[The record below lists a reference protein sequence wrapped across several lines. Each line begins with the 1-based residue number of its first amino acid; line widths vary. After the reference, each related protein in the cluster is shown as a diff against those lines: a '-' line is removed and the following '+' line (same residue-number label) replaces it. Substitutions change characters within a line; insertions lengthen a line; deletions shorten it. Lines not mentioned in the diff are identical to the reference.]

1 MSRHQM
7 DADTAE
13 TLAGVVRLLR
23 RVAEFVWAAVDADG
37 AGSPRQMLG
46 LGIDLP
52 ADEARNLLPDP
63 RPVDG
68 PMPVGDEPTSLLR
81 SAEQLLRRVIT
92 PGAGTEPRET
102 LLDATPDQA
111 LAMVRSWNQIG
122 GVRGR
127 IVGCLESGAGQPVG
141 KDPMEQLRIIA
152 EAIGCSATAGQWP
165 APGPTDEHLTQIADN
180 LSAARHL
187 VEPPGR
193 PSQQAA
199 LEMQRDIQDLHGQVM
214 HTLCV
219 AAHET
224 AVMAGCQECR

>member
-1 MSRHQM
+1 MP
-7 DADTAE
+7 
-13 TLAGVVRLLR
+13 GRLDRCLGWASTWPRTR
-23 RVAEFVWAAVDADG
+23 R
-37 AGSPRQMLG
+37 
-46 LGIDLP
+46 GICCQTRGRSTD
-52 ADEARNLLPDP
+52 RC
-63 RPVDG
+63 RS
-68 PMPVGDEPTSLLR
+68 GDEPTSLLR

-111 LAMVRSWNQIG
+111 LAVVRSWNQIG
-122 GVRGR
+122 G
-127 IVGCLESGAGQPVG
+127 SGAELWAVLSSAPDSPSE

-152 EAIGCSATAGQWP
+152 EAIGCSATVGQWP

-193 PSQQAA
+193 RSQQAA

-224 AVMAGCQECR
+224 AAMAGCQECR